1 MPTVAKFGLD
11 VNGSSENRVV
21 AWDFKLFPE
30 IVAGDTLSS
39 AVVEF
44 TPASPALTFGAPA
57 VSGTQIQATLTVTG
71 GVQNAE
77 YKTTCTATTAAGRVL
92 IAYGDIVLVGPS

>member
-11 VNGSSENRVV
+11 VNGNSENRVV

-39 AVVEF
+39 AVIEF
-44 TPASPALTFGAPA
+44 TPATPALTFGTAT
-57 VSGTQIQATLTVTG
+57 VSGTQIQATLTVSG
-71 GVQNAE
+71 GVANAVYE
-77 YKTTCTATTAAGRVL
+77 TTCTATTTAGRVL
-92 IAYGDIVLVGPS
+92 ICYGDIVLIGPS